1 MFKNFSFASLATFLL
16 AYATICGCLWHLGYW
31 STFNFNFLEFANI
44 SDLFKTTLYPFL
56 SSIWFLIVIV
66 IFSFGSSISMYLVKL
81 KRPEIRINTQ
91 VPYEIP
97 NSFIYNTLLISAGI
111 IFLLGIV
118 IPNKI
123 AWAILP
129 TAFSI
134 FITLIVFITGT
145 LKNHMKDDFLRLGFI
160 FIIVFYPSLNFTIA
174 KKISNE
180 SKIFFRYTSVK
191 EVISAD
197 SAITRKLVNA
207 AYLATTGGYYF
218 FYLPEEVIVVS
229 SNKIDALRL
238 ERKTDTSKYKLSREY
253 YPFGN

>member
-1 MFKNFSFASLATFLL
+1 
-16 AYATICGCLWHLGYW
+16 
-31 STFNFNFLEFANI
+31 
-44 SDLFKTTLYPFL
+44 
-56 SSIWFLIVIV
+56 
-66 IFSFGSSISMYLVKL
+66 
-81 KRPEIRINTQ
+81 
-91 VPYEIP
+91 
-97 NSFIYNTLLISAGI
+97 
-111 IFLLGIV
+111 
-118 IPNKI
+118 
-123 AWAILP
+123 
-129 TAFSI
+129 
-134 FITLIVFITGT
+134 
-145 LKNHMKDDFLRLGFI
+145 MKDDFLRLGFI